1 MPTYERRFFIGMLTK
16 EAGEREEQI
25 EKDKEQTKTNGSKG
39 NRTTTV
45 SGDALKSRINKGD
58 LPLS

>member
-1 MPTYERRFFIGMLTK
+1 MPTYERRFFIGMLTR
-16 EAGEREEQI
+16 EAGEREEKV
-25 EKDKEQTKTNGSKG
+25 ERNKEQTKTNGSKG

-45 SGDALKSRINKGD
+45 SGDALKSKINRGD